1 MTANSNSQITTQRTG
16 TQSGIFNK
24 GGLGCRTG
32 NPLKVATKVATKFN
46 IKSDAC
52 AEKHVN
58 VVNNYLKGSSG
69 DAKTGKIL
77 EQLQPKK
84 QKL

>member
-1 MTANSNSQITTQRTG
+1 M
-16 TQSGIFNK
+16 
-24 GGLGCRTG
+24 
-32 NPLKVATKVATKFN
+32 ATKVATKFN

-84 QKL
+84 QKLSSVAELYNENLELIAKGVLS